1 MKKFTLAV
9 LLLCVL
15 AVSAL
20 AQSNT
25 GTLVG
30 TVSGPDGVIP
40 GATVTLTDNKTGKE
54 RTATAGGEGSF
65 SIPQLDPGTYTLKI
79 TAQGFKTFTATDIK
93 IDVGREYSLKPVL
106 EVGDISESVTIVA
119 GADVLNSTNAELSN
133 NVSARQ

>member
-9 LLLCVL
+9 LLVCVL
-15 AVSAL
+15 AASAL

-40 GATVTLTDNKTGKE
+40 GATIALTNTETGKE
-54 RTATAGGEGSF
+54 RTTTSSGEGSF

-93 IDVGREYSLKPVL
+93 VDVGREYSL
-106 EVGDISESVTIVA
+106 
-119 GADVLNSTNAELSN
+119 
-133 NVSARQ
+133 